1 MRSHRRSVL
10 RDRGTQGTRH
20 YDAEEDVRVEEDRFD
35 EDEAAVGEG
44 GGYPNH
50 VPKQAFFFISACA
63 RRMNQG

>member
-50 VPKQAFFFISACA
+50 VPLV
-63 RRMNQG
+63 REE